1 MRNSYIVILIVTFGR
16 TYMQMLHQCGKVT
29 TQGAVD
35 ISVEPQNGPGA
46 WRAGPV
52 LLLFYRNAAKP
63 LSSPFFLYG
72 GGSLRHIR
80 AVFLSVPEETERQP
94 GPAGRKVRAECRPG
108 FRKAQP
114 GKPKGHCLPQLTEV
128 RHVQALFSG
137 IAHDIPQIQ
146 IKRLFKIARRRRTD
160 AVLRRK
166 QRMAGKTERGIMQ
179 AERFEI
185 LPGLQLQSTNEEL
198 YSVLSAGLSAA
209 MSGIPFWGFDIAGFA
224 GSLPTL
230 DLYRRSTM
238 FACFCPIMQW
248 HSEPDGGQ
256 FRELM
261 PGGEGNNE
269 RSPWNLAKAWNMPSF
284 IDEMRFWH
292 RLRMNLLPYLYAA
305 ALDCA
310 AQNRPMMRPLVY
322 LWPEDGEAIAAED
335 EYLLGDSLLV
345 APLLEE
351 NQMERTVYLP
361 EGNWYGLFD
370 RRRYSGK
377 RRLASSRGQPF
388 PVYLREGFAL
398 PLFLDGGTALGCDVG
413 NSSAAGRPLH
423 FLLAGPKGE
432 GHFLDEGANDFT
444 FKWEAGEVRVT
455 GKKTSPLT
463 WEILSAAE

>member
-166 QRMAGKTERGIMQ
+166 QRMRVNGMHNGRRI
-179 AERFEI
+179 F
-185 LPGLQLQSTNEEL
+185 L
-198 YSVLSAGLSAA
+198 
-209 MSGIPFWGFDIAGFA
+209 
-224 GSLPTL
+224 SLP
-230 DLYRRSTM
+230 
-238 FACFCPIMQW
+238 
-248 HSEPDGGQ
+248 
-256 FRELM
+256 
-261 PGGEGNNE
+261 
-269 RSPWNLAKAWNMPSF
+269 LA
-284 IDEMRFWH
+284 
-292 RLRMNLLPYLYAA
+292 
-305 ALDCA
+305 
-310 AQNRPMMRPLVY
+310 RPR
-322 LWPEDGEAIAAED
+322 
-335 EYLLGDSLLV
+335 
-345 APLLEE
+345 
-351 NQMERTVYLP
+351 
-361 EGNWYGLFD
+361 GL
-370 RRRYSGK
+370 K
-377 RRLASSRGQPF
+377 
-388 PVYLREGFAL
+388 
-398 PLFLDGGTALGCDVG
+398 PLFLAEVGTKPTAYASFATGALL
-413 NSSAAGRPLH
+413 SSRLITAAFYISP
-423 FLLAGPKGE
+423 FAGATYLGKPRMQCGLVRK
-432 GHFLDEGANDFT
+432 
-444 FKWEAGEVRVT
+444 FKCFATIIYACVQFYRIKRLICYSKFKD
-455 GKKTSPLT
+455 KKRQQC
-463 WEILSAAE
+463 AERKPRQMKRQIFSLKICLFRYIC